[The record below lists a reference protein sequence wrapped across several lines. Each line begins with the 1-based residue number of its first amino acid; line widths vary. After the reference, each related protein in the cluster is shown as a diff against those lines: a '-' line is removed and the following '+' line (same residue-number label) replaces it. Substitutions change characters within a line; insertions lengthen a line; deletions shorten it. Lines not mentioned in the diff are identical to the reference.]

1 MILLLVLKNKIKD
14 QISLIKIIKFFIEGG
29 IIDIELKLIGTGR
42 KMDFCKQY
50 AKGHSLASINSPYFC
65 NND

>member
-1 MILLLVLKNKIKD
+1 MILLLVLKNKIKN
-14 QISLIKIIKFFIEGG
+14 QISLIKTIEFLIEDG
-29 IIDIELKLIGTGR
+29 ITNMELKLIGTGR

-50 AKGHSLASINSPYFC
+50 AKDHSLASINSPYFC

>member
-1 MILLLVLKNKIKD
+1 
-14 QISLIKIIKFFIEGG
+14 LIKIIEFLIEGG

-50 AKGHSLASINSPYFC
+50 AKDHSLASINSPYFC

>member
-14 QISLIKIIKFFIEGG
+14 QISLIKIIEFLIEGG
-29 IIDIELKLIGTGR
+29 IIDIELKLIGTVR

-50 AKGHSLASINSPYFC
+50 AKDHNLASINAPYFC

>member
-14 QISLIKIIKFFIEGG
+14 QISLIKIIKFLIEGG

-42 KMDFCKQY
+42 KMDFCKENWIF
-50 AKGHSLASINSPYFC
+50 S
-65 NND
+65 

>member
-14 QISLIKIIKFFIEGG
+14 QISLIKFLIEGG